1 MVEAVV
7 EAEEVDVAPEEEEVA
22 DSRLLVVEVGVGPLV
37 EEEVVAS
44 GDQALVEEAVEVEA
58 AEGEEDSNIVLYIML
73 Q

>member
-22 DSRLLVVEVGVGPLV
+22 DSRLLVVEVDVGPLV